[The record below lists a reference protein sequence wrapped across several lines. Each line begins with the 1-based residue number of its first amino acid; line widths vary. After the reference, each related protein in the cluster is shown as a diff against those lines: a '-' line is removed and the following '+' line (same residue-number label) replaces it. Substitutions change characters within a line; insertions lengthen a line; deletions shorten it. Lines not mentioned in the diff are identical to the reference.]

1 MATVKGSAAVKRFLS
16 GLPKEIEAK
25 LLRGAGRAAGRVV
38 ADDAADRATS
48 QEVRDN
54 VVVKVSNRA
63 GQVVV
68 KVTVRPGWSYSLGV
82 WEEWG
87 TEPHFI
93 KVAEDQR
100 QGRSIGRINKLV
112 REGSLVINGQ
122 FVGETVYHPGAQDA
136 PFLRPALD
144 TRGRD
149 AVAAAQAYINSRIV
163 GGRIVGTDQTEDEQ

>member
-1 MATVKGSAAVKRFLS
+1 MVTVKGSAAVKRFLS
-16 GLPKEIEAK
+16 GLPKEIEGK
-25 LLRGAGRAAGRVV
+25 LLRGAGRAAGKVI

-54 VVVKVSNRA
+54 VVVKVSSRG
-63 GQVVV
+63 GQVAA
-68 KVTVRPGWSYSLGV
+68 KITVRPGWSYSLGV

-100 QGRSIGRINKLV
+100 QGRSIGRINKLT

-122 FVGETVYHPGAQDA
+122 YVGDTVYHPGAKDS

-144 TRGRD
+144 IRGRD

>member
-1 MATVKGSAAVKRFLS
+1 MVTVKGSANVKRFLS
-16 GLPKEIEAK
+16 GLPKEIEVK
-25 LLRGAGRAAGRVV
+25 LLRGAGRVAGKVI

-48 QEVRDN
+48 QDVREN
-54 VVVKVSNRA
+54 VVVKVSNRG
-63 GQVVV
+63 GQVAV

-122 FVGETVYHPGAQDA
+122 FVGETVYHPGAKPA

-144 TRGRD
+144 IRGRD